1 MGELRSL
8 HNAHYHKNIF
18 PNYKYNVHDLNVK
31 TNRTNSQCDMGNII
45 NIRCRAI
52 QDINIFL
59 GQGYYGQFACHL
71 TVLGSKIDGSVI

>member
-1 MGELRSL
+1 M
-8 HNAHYHKNIF
+8 
-18 PNYKYNVHDLNVK
+18 NYEAYIMRIIIKIYFQIISIMCMILNVK